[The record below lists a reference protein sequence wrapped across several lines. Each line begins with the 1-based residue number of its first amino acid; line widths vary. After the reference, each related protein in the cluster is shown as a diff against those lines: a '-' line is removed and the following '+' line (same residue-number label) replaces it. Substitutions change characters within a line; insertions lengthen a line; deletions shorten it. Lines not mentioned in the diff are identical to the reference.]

1 MPSNRRRYAF
11 KAKYNYTILLQTLI
25 IDGGILHLNVK
36 CKTEICITFHLN
48 FASRSSF
55 IYCNRRV
62 TRLQP
67 RTHSPSVCPLCFVK
81 QSCHFKCRSADE
93 EPQCLCVCVHAFVCM
108 CIYKKHTNWHKHTL
122 VPHSFTLAACL
133 TQRAS
138 ISRCAF
144 FSLQGE
150 LKRRWGLL
158 CLSPSDEFMHLKRS
172 FVARELAL
180 HACTLSGLPDGLYII

>member
-1 MPSNRRRYAF
+1 MPFNRRRYAF

-67 RTHSPSVCPLCFVK
+67 QTHSPSVCPLCFVK
-81 QSCHFKCRSADE
+81 QSFHFKCRSADE
-93 EPQCLCVCVHAFVCM
+93 EPQCLCVCVHAFVRM

-122 VPHSFTLAACL
+122 VPHSFTLAAFHPPYTESLHFQVCV
-133 TQRAS
+133 
-138 ISRCAF
+138 F
-144 FSLQGE
+144 FITRGIE
-150 LKRRWGLL
+150 KEMGT
-158 CLSPSDEFMHLKRS
+158 
-172 FVARELAL
+172 
-180 HACTLSGLPDGLYII
+180 TLPFSQ